1 MSYVARSMAAGAAG
15 INFHGDPANCRGY
28 APLCAPTSERL
39 QTGALSV
46 RPEWYALLL
55 TKALIG
61 DYPLATRLAW
71 AGPPGSRPNVS
82 ITALGA
88 ADGRLHVVVVD
99 DDPPGSARVLLHLHV
114 GHRYGAATVLALTA
128 SSPSA
133 GAGVELG
140 GRSVQANGS
149 WREPAALPRVSR
161 HGSLIALAVSP
172 SSAQLLTLR

>member
-1 MSYVARSMAAGAAG
+1 LRPTLLTGHHYPLGCHDSSAPTIERLLSVATRRSEDLSLERYMRVARAAGISFRLDETNSVSCGGRAGISDTFASALWAVSYIARSMAAGAAG

-71 AGPPGSRPNVS
+71 AGPPPSRPNVS
-82 ITALGA
+82 VTALRA
-88 ADGRLHVVVVD
+88 DDGRVH
-99 DDPPGSARVLLHLHV
+99 
-114 GHRYGAATVLALTA
+114 
-128 SSPSA
+128 
-133 GAGVELG
+133 
-140 GRSVQANGS
+140 
-149 WREPAALPRVSR
+149 
-161 HGSLIALAVSP
+161 
-172 SSAQLLTLR
+172 